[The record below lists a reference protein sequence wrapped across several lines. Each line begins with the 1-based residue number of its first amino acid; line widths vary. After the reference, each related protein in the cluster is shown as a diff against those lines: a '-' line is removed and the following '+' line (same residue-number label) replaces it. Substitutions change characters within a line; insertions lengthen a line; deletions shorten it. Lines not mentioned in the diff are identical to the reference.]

1 MSDQI
6 GVEIGGTFT
15 DLVWIAADGA
25 LRTNKVPST
34 PSNIQQA
41 VLDALSGVGVALNEV
56 GQVVHGSTVAT
67 NALLTR
73 RGVAAGLLTTAGFR
87 DIMEIGTHDRTG
99 NIYDILYRKPS
110 SPIPRRMVAEVAER
124 IDAAG
129 RILRPLDREQAWHAA
144 SKLLDAGAQAIAV
157 CFLHAYLDPK
167 HELELA
173 ELLAERA
180 PGVPVYLSHQ
190 VSPEFRE
197 YERTITT
204 AVCSFVGPVVGR
216 YVRELD
222 SQLRDAGYQGVLQVM
237 QSSGGV
243 MPAASADAGAVR
255 MMLSGPAAGVRAGV
269 WFAERNGLRDIIT
282 IDMGGTSTDVAI
294 APDLVARSVPELVV
308 DGLPIRT
315 PAVDM
320 VTVGAGGGSII
331 HTDAGGFL
339 SVGPASAGAI
349 PGPACYGRGGTLP
362 TVTDAQV
369 VAGILRPARFFG
381 GKMALRVDLANAA
394 FAGLGATPAAAADA
408 ALRTVNA
415 NMAAAVRQ
423 VSTARGIDPRSFTL
437 VAYGGGG
444 PLHAA
449 QIADEVG
456 MSRVLIPW
464 SPGLASAFG
473 LLVADMSLDLVRTR
487 LRLLD
492 DDTFGAATLASMRE
506 LAEDAARHN
515 GFDPARTR
523 IEYGLDLRYAG
534 QAFEL
539 PVWVAAEPHTAADL
553 RARFEDEHR
562 GRYGYA
568 RAKLKI
574 ECVNLRARVVQPKAA
589 GAIHTPGAAATTA
602 APDYAT
608 VQLGG
613 QTVRASFVAREAL
626 APGEHLAGP
635 AIVEEATA
643 TTLVPPGWSA
653 KCLATGDMLLERS

>member
-1 MSDQI
+1 MNDQI

-34 PSNIQQA
+34 PGNIQQA
-41 VLDALSGVGVALNEV
+41 VMDAVSGVGVALGDV

-87 DIMEIGTHDRTG
+87 DIMEIGTHDRSG
-99 NIYDILYRKPS
+99 NIYDILYRKPA
-110 SPIPRRMVAEVAER
+110 SPIPRRLVAEVAER

-129 RILRPLDREQAWHAA
+129 RILRPLEREQAWRAA
-144 SKLLDAGAQAIAV
+144 GKLLDAGAQAIAV
-157 CFLHAYLDPK
+157 CFLHAYLDPR

-173 ELLAERA
+173 ALLAERA

-216 YVRELD
+216 YVGELDREL
-222 SQLRDAGYQGVLQVM
+222 RNGGYRGVLQVM
-237 QSSGGV
+237 QSNGGV
-243 MPAASADAGAVR
+243 MPAEAADAGAVR

-294 APDLVARSVPELVV
+294 APGLIARSVPELVV

-320 VTVGAGGGSII
+320 VTVGAGGGSIV

-339 SVGPASAGAI
+339 SVGPASAGAL
-349 PGPACYGRGGTLP
+349 PGPACYGRGGRLP

-381 GKMALRVDLANAA
+381 GKMALRVDLATAA
-394 FAGLGATPAAAADA
+394 FEGLGATPEAAADA

-423 VSTARGIDPRSFTL
+423 VSTARGIDPRGFTL

-456 MSRVLIPW
+456 MDRVLIPW

-492 DDTFGAATLASMRE
+492 DDTFGAGALASMRD
-506 LAEDAARHN
+506 LAEDAARRN
-515 GFDPARTR
+515 GFDPARTH

-539 PVWVAAEPHTAADL
+539 PLWVAAEPHAASAL
-553 RARFEDEHR
+553 RAMFEDEHR

-568 RAKLKI
+568 RAKLKV

-589 GAIHTPGAAATTA
+589 GAIHTPIAAAATTPREEA
-602 APDYAT
+602 S

-613 QTVRASFVAREAL
+613 RAELASFVARETL
-626 APGEHLAGP
+626 RPGDHQAGP
-635 AIVEEATA
+635 AVVEEATA

-653 KCLATGDMLLERS
+653 TCFATGDMLLERS